1 MMYGSPTSLSPGRGA
16 AMYARLG
23 LDTAALSASPHQ
35 LIAMLFEGAAGAI
48 AMARLHVEQGNIP
61 AKGAA
66 ISKAI
71 AIVDS
76 GLKASLD
83 SAAGGAPG
91 AQLSSNLS
99 QLYDYVVRRLMFANL
114 HNNTAALDESAR
126 LLDSIGSAWRE
137 IAPAPVAG
145 GPSREVD
152 HG

>member
-1 MMYGSPTSLSPGRGA
+1 MMYGSPRTNGPSRGA

-23 LDTAALSASPHQ
+23 VETAALSASPHQ

-48 AMARLHVEQGNIP
+48 AMARLHVEQGNI
-61 AKGAA
+61 AGKGAA

-83 SAAGGAPG
+83 PAAGGAPG
-91 AQLSSNLS
+91 AQLVSNLS

-114 HNNTAALDESAR
+114 HNDTAALDEAAR
-126 LLDSIGSAWRE
+126 LLESIGSAWRD
-137 IAPAPVAG
+137 IAPAAA
-145 GPSREVD
+145 REVA

>member
-1 MMYGSPTSLSPGRGA
+1 MMYGSPRTIGPARGA

-23 LDTAALSASPHQ
+23 VETAALSASPHQ
-35 LIAMLFEGAAGAI
+35 LIAMLFDGAAGAI
-48 AMARLHVEQGNIP
+48 ATARLHVGQGNVA

-76 GLKASLD
+76 GLKAGLD
-83 SAAGGAPG
+83 PAAGGAQG
-91 AQLSSNLS
+91 AQLASNLS

-114 HNNTAALDESAR
+114 HDDPAALDEAAR
-126 LLDSIGSAWRE
+126 LLESVASAWRE
-137 IAPAPVAG
+137 IAPGAG
-145 GPSREVD
+145 AAAGEVV